1 MTGFGSFTAV
11 SSFAIATAFVS
22 ATALLSTEFFSVG
35 VSCENG
41 PIPVWGE
48 PGTNRE
54 RTFLAVKHQMGGG
67 PLDKQGLAKAMQC
80 RQILSAVMFHC
91 SLHCS
96 E

>member
-1 MTGFGSFTAV
+1 M
-11 SSFAIATAFVS
+11 ATDTDDAFLKPLRVEPHS
-22 ATALLSTEFFSVG
+22 HDLATALLSTEFFRVG
-35 VSCENG
+35 MSCENLG
-41 PIPVWGE
+41 RAE
-48 PGTNRE
+48 YNRE